1 MRFVGLLK
9 VGKRNEKLVPVVS
22 LLKTVVGKLIYLYCN
37 YSVYASDCLNV
48 LNMIMFEMGLVF
60 YIC

>member
-22 LLKTVVGKLIYLYCN
+22 LLKTVVAGRDTKMGQASVG
-37 YSVYASDCLNV
+37 YSTLSAADDVDDK
-48 LNMIMFEMGLVF
+48 GT
-60 YIC
+60 